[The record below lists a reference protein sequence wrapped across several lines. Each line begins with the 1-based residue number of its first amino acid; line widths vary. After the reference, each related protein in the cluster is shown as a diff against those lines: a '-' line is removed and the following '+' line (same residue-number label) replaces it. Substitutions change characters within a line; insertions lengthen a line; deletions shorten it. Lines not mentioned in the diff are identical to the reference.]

1 MDIFEECKTAISDI
15 DQDIISNEESY
26 SNMNN
31 ILFIFL
37 KQYYKDGEFIGNEEI
52 FRKDVTMVFT
62 LIHKIFYHES
72 IIDEMKED
80 IQNGDS
86 KQEDLDN
93 YIDFISNLKYV
104 IDNIFHSDLNDKNN
118 KLFLTCNS
126 CLKYLEERNKE
137 MESLNNSINS
147 LTNSLKKVAD
157 VLKITN

>member
-1 MDIFEECKTAISDI
+1 MDIFEECKKAIADI
-15 DQDIISNEESY
+15 DGNITSDEESY
-26 SNMNN
+26 NNMNN

-37 KQYYKDGEFIGNEEI
+37 QQYYKDGEFIGNEEM
-52 FRKDVTMVFT
+52 FRKDVTMLFT
-62 LIHKIFYHES
+62 LIYKIFYHES
-72 IIDEMKED
+72 IIDEMKDD
-80 IQNGDS
+80 IKNGDS

-93 YIDFISNLKYV
+93 YNDFISNLSYI

-118 KLFLTCNS
+118 KLFLICNK

-157 VLKITN
+157 VLKTIN